1 MLWGGGGL
9 IEELKGGPLLFVSL
23 IIIFLFATTKL
34 YTATSNAR
42 IQSIYLL
49 MENLLIRSLSNQSFP
64 FIYKEFYK
72 KMFLKNILYLEVFAN
87 NRNCNLTPNAFDKRP
102 SLIEGV
108 STSKKLFYIG
118 SFQSHFETK

>member
-1 MLWGGGGL
+1 M
-9 IEELKGGPLLFVSL
+9 EELKGGPLLFVSL

-49 MENLLIRSLSNQSFP
+49 VENLLIRSLSNQSFP

-72 KMFLKNILYLEVFAN
+72 KNVSQKYSIFG
-87 NRNCNLTPNAFDKRP
+87 
-102 SLIEGV
+102 GV
-108 STSKKLFYIG
+108 CEQQKL
-118 SFQSHFETK
+118 